1 MTRFAEQQD
10 STLEIIRA
18 VNELQHGS
26 GYGSIEITLHEGRI
40 TQIEKREKFR
50 FIKDN
55 KEIKTSTTL
64 NENNRVATRKII

>member
-1 MTRFAEQQD
+1 MTHVAAKQN
-10 STLEIIRA
+10 STSEIIR
-18 VNELQHGS
+18 VLNELLNGS
-26 GYGSIEITLHEGRI
+26 GYGSVEITLHEGRI

-64 NENNRVATRKII
+64 HENNRVATRKII